1 MIRKIAVSVFV
12 SGLLL
17 TGCRTGKDINQSN
30 QKENTSSE
38 SQAAVNY
45 SIAKNYFVKSSAR
58 TVSKLKIESEDQFN
72 ELFGMATTMGEAGK
86 PTPVDFSKQFV
97 IAVIMPESDVAT
109 LIEPVS
115 LNNTSKNE
123 LTFHYRLTVG
133 NKQSFTSIPF
143 CAIIVNKED
152 NGNVIFKESK

>member
-1 MIRKIAVSVFV
+1 MIKQIVVSVVV
-12 SGLLL
+12 SGILF
-17 TGCRTGKDINQSN
+17 TSCHTGKEVSHSTAQNKS
-30 QKENTSSE
+30 TSLTS
-38 SQAAVNY
+38 VTY
-45 SIAKNYFVKSSAR
+45 TVAKNYFAKSSTR
-58 TVSKLKIESEDQFN
+58 SVSQLKIESEDQFN

-123 LTFHYRLTVG
+123 LTFNYRLTVG

-143 CAIIVNKED
+143 CAIIVNKEN
-152 NGNVIFKESK
+152 NGNVNFKESK